1 MPWKVLPCFCF
12 CLYRFQ
18 ELIFSIFH
26 FLFTN
31 FGLWPFFSEKK
42 KTIQYQGSLHLIFIM
57 KINRLHKQATC
68 ERKQSKSRFIFVVS
82 RSPYLTK
89 AWLPW
94 VLEMCFLCCL
104 ISLWAYIL
112 KQQIVCNRKQSLCK
126 KETHQPFLKINIHF
140 VCEKI
145 SYDGSVSN
153 HFRLLGD
160 ILVTKCWKLLT
171 VG

>member
-68 ERKQSKSRFIFVVS
+68 ERKQSKRRFILVISLSNKSLVTLS
-82 RSPYLTK
+82 S
-89 AWLPW
+89 WN
-94 VLEMCFLCCL
+94 VCFLCCL
-104 ISLWAYIL
+104 ISLWAYLL

-126 KETHQPFLKINIHF
+126 KETRQPFLKININF

-145 SYDGSVSN
+145 FYDGSVSN
-153 HFRLLGD
+153 HFRSLGD
-160 ILVTKCWKLLT
+160 I
-171 VG
+171 